1 MVLQRAPLSAN
12 VWGFGEEGQK
22 VEVTLTNAQHEV
34 QQTFDTTVKKGR
46 FWYRTLLCLIVGG
59 KFKLQFWKKSPK
71 KFYVVI
77 LQFYDFLSKN

>member
-46 FWYRTLLCLIVGG
+46 FWYRTLLCLIVGR
-59 KFKLQFWKKSPK
+59 KVKLQFCIFGINRQKS
-71 KFYVVI
+71 
-77 LQFYDFLSKN
+77 FLL